1 MGIAKRDV
9 PKLAAS
15 YRRLVLW
22 FGVQLVIAILGEI
35 ASAIVSETTLLG
47 VVIVLAR
54 SIGLLV
60 TIVALVIYAY
70 RTAAVLGSP
79 VPFLWSAAML
89 IPLINAI
96 TLLVL
101 SAKSTNACRAAG
113 IPVGLFG
120 PKVDAK
126 VAPSRQ
132 KRKKSSVRK
141 KSGGMG

>member
-9 PKLAAS
+9 LKLAVS

-22 FGVQLVIAILGEI
+22 FGIQLLIAIVGLPAGVIADETTPLGL
-35 ASAIVSETTLLG
+35 AIVL
-47 VVIVLAR
+47 VR
-54 SIGLLV
+54 SISVLV
-60 TIVALVIYAY
+60 TIVALMIYAY
-70 RTAAVLGSP
+70 RTAAVLKSP
-79 VPFLWSAAML
+79 VPFFWSAAMI

-101 SAKSTNACRAAG
+101 SAKATNACRAAG

-132 KRKKSSVRK
+132 KKKKSNVRK
-141 KSGGMG
+141 KSRGGP